1 MQVRSWASIT
11 SDQLRQSAPGP
22 HLLPA
27 AVGRDRPLRGSSQR
41 RPVVVEVAGRIHLVL
56 RRETRTVESARAQDS
71 L

>member
-1 MQVRSWASIT
+1 MREREKREDKIT
-11 SDQLRQSAPGP
+11 GFDQLPQSAPGP

-56 RRETRTVESARAQDS
+56 RRGDTHS
-71 L
+71 

>member
-1 MQVRSWASIT
+1 MKIRSRASIT
-11 SDQLRQSAPGP
+11 GDQLPQSAPGP

-56 RRETRTVESARAQDS
+56 QRGDTHS
-71 L
+71 